1 MMDFFVLSTLIFI
14 TSLILCLIP
23 RSLSRID
30 NIKKFYPHIT
40 VFAAGFMLAM
50 LLLDFIP
57 HVAGICKHG
66 NSPHNSAHHSI
77 SECKNPLKCDLHK
90 NDEHTSGN
98 EGNKHDEHHHHDHGH
113 DHSSGFFGQNLGFL
127 IAGCA
132 FIFLLSIDSI
142 VLHHSHCDNDKI
154 VQMNDGLN
162 HGAHGHSHTHDQIG
176 TCNTSAIKETKS
188 KIQAIIF
195 ILALSLHSLFEGLAI
210 NKQRTFGIFEVGI
223 IVHKMLESFALGF
236 TVHMAE
242 FSFAY
247 TIVLI
252 TVYSMLTPLGMAIA
266 YFLPFNK
273 MLNTAC
279 NGLALGSILFIVC
292 VEMIPPNFHS
302 KSSDFI
308 KIASLA
314 SGYVITA
321 IIIYCMHR

>member
-1 MMDFFVLSTLIFI
+1 MTDFLILSTLIFI

-23 RSLSRID
+23 RSLSRVD

-66 NSPHNSAHHSI
+66 SGSKHLDHHSI
-77 SECKNPLKCDLHK
+77 DECENPQSCDQHQ
-90 NDEHTSGN
+90 NDSK
-98 EGNKHDEHHHHDHGH
+98 KHDDHHDHS
-113 DHSSGFFGQNLGFL
+113 HSHGFFGPNLGFL

-162 HGAHGHSHTHDQIG
+162 HGAHGHSHAHDQIG

-188 KIQAIIF
+188 KVQAIIF

-247 TIVLI
+247 SIVLI

-266 YFLPFNK
+266 YFLPYNK
-273 MLNTAC
+273 LLSTAC

-302 KSSDFI
+302 KSSDLT

-314 SGYVITA
+314 TGYVLTA
-321 IIIYCMHR
+321 VIIHFMHC